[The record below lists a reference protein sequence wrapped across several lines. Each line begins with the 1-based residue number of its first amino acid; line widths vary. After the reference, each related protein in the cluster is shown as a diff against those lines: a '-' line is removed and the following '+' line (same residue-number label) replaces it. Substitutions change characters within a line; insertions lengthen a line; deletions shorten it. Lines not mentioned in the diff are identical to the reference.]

1 MPPYEIIVSST
12 RLEALISPFAETF
25 PRKTDFVGYQNHCL
39 RMLNVVLS
47 LSEDE
52 PDRREKLEI
61 ALAFHDITVFPER
74 TLDYLESSSA
84 LARRHLEE
92 IGHSEWTEQITLM
105 IGMHHKITPY
115 RGKYVNLVEA
125 FRKADWIDVSL
136 GLLKFGL
143 SAQWIRELH
152 QRLPLHT
159 FYPRTLFPLIGGYML
174 RHPLRPLPNFRL

>member
-1 MPPYEIIVSST
+1 MLVDEIIVTSP
-12 RLEALISPFAETF
+12 RLETLISPFAETF
-25 PRKTDFVGYQNHCL
+25 PKSTDFLGYQNHCL

-92 IGHSEWTEQITLM
+92 IGRREWAEQITLM

-115 RGKYVNLVEA
+115 RGRHANLVET

-143 SAQWIRELH
+143 PARWIRDLH